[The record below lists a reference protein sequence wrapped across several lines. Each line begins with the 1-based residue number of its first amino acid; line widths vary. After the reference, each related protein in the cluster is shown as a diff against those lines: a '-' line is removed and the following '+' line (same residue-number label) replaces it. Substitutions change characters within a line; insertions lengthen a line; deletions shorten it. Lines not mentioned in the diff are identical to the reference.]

1 MNKTFSAFAVALVAA
16 SAWGLTVD
24 FDNFTR
30 LTPDNAAEHK
40 CVFHYHAPV
49 PALITVTMP
58 YQQGNAPF
66 EHAEL
71 EVSAGKQHFKIPVTG
86 EKKERDQLFIAFW
99 MDRETLQQATLR
111 IRFQRAGELE
121 GKVFWLKC
129 EDFMAESKESHNK
142 PSEATR

>member
-1 MNKTFSAFAVALVAA
+1 MKKTFTAFAGTLIVA

-24 FDNFTR
+24 FDKYTR
-30 LTPDNAAEHK
+30 LTPDNAADHK
-40 CVFHYHAPV
+40 VIFHYHAPI

-71 EVSAGKQHFKIPVTG
+71 EVSAGKQHFKIPVTAK
-86 EKKERDQLFIAFW
+86 KKEKDQLFIAFW
-99 MDRETLQQATLR
+99 MDRNTLRQATLR
-111 IRFQRAGELE
+111 IRFEQEGELE

-129 EDFMAESKESHNK
+129 EDFVPEREESHNK